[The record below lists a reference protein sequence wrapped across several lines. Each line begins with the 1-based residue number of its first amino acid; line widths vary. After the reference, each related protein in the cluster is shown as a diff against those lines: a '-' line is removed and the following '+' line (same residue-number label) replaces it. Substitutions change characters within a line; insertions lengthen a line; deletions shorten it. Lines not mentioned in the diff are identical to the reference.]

1 MPTVRSEVE
10 KLLGDMMVRAR
21 EIGDT
26 AKERET
32 TEIAT
37 IVLSEAI
44 PQSPEDM
51 PAGLISSRARAILS
65 RGWMAYANKR
75 LSEAT

>member
-10 KLLGDMMVRAR
+10 KLLGDMMIRAR
-21 EIGDT
+21 ELDDPV
-26 AKERET
+26 KERET

-37 IVLSEAI
+37 IVLSQAI

-51 PAGLISSRARAILS
+51 PAGLISARARAILS
-65 RGWMAYANKR
+65 HGWMAYANKR